1 MAASQTDIVGRG
13 LTVESSSSRIHAIR
27 ITRPAVG
34 VAGGV
39 ESEASRKIARAVE
52 LLSLVSIAVTL
63 PIGVAE
69 FYFGRREE
77 RRERIE
83 DNYDQLDQRYIE
95 FEQLCLANIAL
106 DCADEAMIPPP
117 AMSPED
123 RMKQRLLYNILLSIL
138 ERAYLRY
145 QLEELDDRRSQ
156 WAGWDEYATRFL
168 TRPSF
173 RELWNE
179 QGGDSDSYFQDYM
192 NAKIRK
198 HERELTRTAGTP
210 R

>member
-1 MAASQTDIVGRG
+1 M
-13 LTVESSSSRIHAIR
+13 
-27 ITRPAVG
+27 
-34 VAGGV
+34 
-39 ESEASRKIARAVE
+39 ARAAFQGRRKVARAIE

-106 DCADEAMIPPP
+106 DCADEAMSPPP

-168 TRPSF
+168 ARPSF
-173 RELWNE
+173 RELWNK
-179 QGGDSDSYFQDYM
+179 QGGDYDSYFREYM